1 MSLQEQEINSELG
14 QQNAEILLQRQDFEQ
29 ESEFQNSYL
38 AGADLEGVTIYSNL
52 ENSNLTNANL
62 KKAKLDG
69 IKLKDSILINANLEK
84 ATLFDSDLQNANFE
98 NANLEKVSLS
108 GANLT
113 NANFKNAQMNNS
125 FFIET
130 ESKKT
135 NFQGAN
141 LTSADFQDAILE
153 DANFQ
158 GANLSAAN
166 FQGVNLS
173 GSDVSGTNFENA
185 YEITRNI
192 LREMKVLNLDNAL
205 NIPENFTYY
214 EYQPQRQRQE
224 ESEEPPEIES
234 DEEYFE
240 ELRED
245 QFISYFTLTGKLKS
259 TKKEIL
265 INLNEKVESYDPI
278 EMETINVTI
287 KDYIKED
294 KDNVVIAYENRE
306 GKNEYFF
313 TKRDAITTTYLDLS
327 EIPKEEQ
334 EEIIEE
340 AEYKDFY
347 RKENFV
353 FPCKKADDTALMPRE
368 ENVIKYA
375 YFDLA
380 KLGFIN
386 APQKYCDMQK
396 YDINRNNQL
405 FAVVP
410 LVDASGEQA
419 NYPSFVGLEV
429 HNNPTANLVSALHCQ
444 GGQENK
450 VCRLIVATPT
460 CEASE
465 LTIKKPKEGGR
476 KKKTSKKGQKKS
488 RTKGG
493 KKKKTIKKKR
503 NGNLIRK
510 IVIKK

>member
-205 NIPENFTYY
+205 NIPENFTNY
-214 EYQPQRQRQE
+214 EYQPQQQE
-224 ESEEPPEIES
+224 ESEE
-234 DEEYFE
+234 YFE
-240 ELRED
+240 EPREH
-245 QFISYFTLTGKLKS
+245 QIISYFTLTGKLKS